1 MGYWD
6 VHELRCINGPDV
18 ANSVMCRIVNGGPC
32 VEVPDSSFGRLCE
45 RRCAHTLF
53 RLSAVTDASSQV
65 GETRRA
71 STLALARLLP
81 HLSRHASQASVH
93 LVATLQIPSLPT
105 MAPACTRQCSA
116 QIADRVGLEGLG
128 MLVDVLQGPCVGI
141 VAVVVECL

>member
-45 RRCAHTLF
+45 RRCAHTFF

-93 LVATLQIPSLPT
+93 LVATLHYRSPRCPRWHLHALGSVLHRSRT
-105 MAPACTRQCSA
+105 GWAWK
-116 QIADRVGLEGLG
+116 GLG
-128 MLVDVLQGPCVGI
+128 CWWMFCRVH
-141 VAVVVECL
+141 A